1 MENINNITV
10 LFGTLI
16 ALLLSV
22 VAYFIKQLHTDF
34 KSMEKDLVEV
44 KTMALIIKTEFK
56 SGNDLLNQKVEYL
69 ENRVNIIELSILK
82 KLIMKNSNMNLVE
95 RVKAPT
101 PKWFKIIR
109 NIGIALATV
118 GGVILASPV
127 ILPVGLVSAA
137 GYLILGGSIISTV
150 SQTGVKTEEE
160 PEPIK

>member
-1 MENINNITV
+1 
-10 LFGTLI
+10 
-16 ALLLSV
+16 
-22 VAYFIKQLHTDF
+22 
-34 KSMEKDLVEV
+34 
-44 KTMALIIKTEFK
+44 
-56 SGNDLLNQKVEYL
+56 
-69 ENRVNIIELSILK
+69 
-82 KLIMKNSNMNLVE
+82 MKNNNMNLVK
-95 RVKAPT
+95 RVKAST

-137 GYLILGGSIISTV
+137 GYLVLGGSIISAV